1 MHQLHFNTCGCEI
14 MGRQRNNIPN
24 GGNAKCIV
32 ASFWIFLQEQL
43 NPLKF
48 NTLCTC
54 IHILCLNFYLY
65 VRLCI
70 FLTILLYFVSLRV
83 LFCNFINLSSCFIE
97 VIATQLLLETLHLW
111 LHILIHLPKIS
122 KKYPGTV
129 HRPSCLQNLW
139 KMLWTSKIK
148 LSFAISTI
156 LCSLDGNITENI
168 ICQII
173 SKHSHLRMG
182 DEKYGSIRECRARKS
197 AFLMALWLNE
207 DGDINP
213 ENALMRPAV
222 ASHYF
227 NHKILLDDCGP
238 MLTFAFAVSR

>member
-1 MHQLHFNTCGCEI
+1 MQFYKFEQLFYRGNSDTTSARNPTPLTTYFNSSTK
-14 MGRQRNNIPN
+14 N
-24 GGNAKCIV
+24 
-32 ASFWIFLQEQL
+32 LQEISWHSSSTKMSPEFVEDAL
-43 NPLKF
+43 DVEDKAF
-48 NTLCTC
+48 LCD
-54 IHILCLNFYLY
+54 IYNIMF
-65 VRLCI
+65 
-70 FLTILLYFVSLRV
+70 
-83 LFCNFINLSSCFIE
+83 
-97 VIATQLLLETLHLW
+97 
-111 LHILIHLPKIS
+111 
-122 KKYPGTV
+122 PG
-129 HRPSCLQNLW
+129 R
-139 KMLWTSKIK
+139 
-148 LSFAISTI
+148 
-156 LCSLDGNITENI
+156 NITENI

-207 DGDINP
+207 DGEINS